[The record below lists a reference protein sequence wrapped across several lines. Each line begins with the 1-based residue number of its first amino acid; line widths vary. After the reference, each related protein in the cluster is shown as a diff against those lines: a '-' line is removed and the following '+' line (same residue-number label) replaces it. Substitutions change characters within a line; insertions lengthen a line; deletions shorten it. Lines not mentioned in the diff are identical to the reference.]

1 MNSVI
6 LRNTIREILL
16 EASDEDLEAKANFSA
31 LPKEEQARQLSNVS
45 IYKTLSAEQ
54 RTEAAHSLLSVIGL
68 LPVVGEPADLVDAML
83 YISEERYALAAISLI
98 CLIPA
103 VGSVTGAIKLT
114 TKTVPIEAVRAIN
127 QNVDVISTVTKRIAK
142 ELPATEKVSEA
153 VDEIIRQ
160 ARFGNEINLDAIGSN
175 IKAAKS
181 AVSPSDVAEA
191 WYKRPG
197 TKEAVLDVTRNS
209 LTRVLNKTTTKEY
222 KVRLIR
228 NLSRKFMKKMRD
240 TLLESEVIEKSGI
253 VSFIMKRNADLVEE
267 VAQALPSLVDKMS
280 KTCKIRIIDDIDL
293 ANKLSP
299 PKSGSVTYG
308 RFYSSG
314 NDVHIEIYLPR
325 YPANLSSAQLEA
337 AIEETVLHEIR
348 HAIDYSLAKIFYNRG
363 GGKLLFSQILD
374 MQELFKTISD
384 NIDIA
389 PDRIKY
395 LSDPSEVWVRV
406 DALRDHLG
414 KNAIDLE
421 DLKGFLRSDSK
432 DVPSDLYDWWLHM
445 YKSSDAQLT
454 QIVDA
459 MNKVL

>member
-1 MNSVI
+1 MNNAM
-6 LRNTIREILL
+6 LRSTIREILL
-16 EASDEDLEAKANFSA
+16 EASDENLEAKANFKA
-31 LPKEEQARQLSNVS
+31 LPREEQARQLSNLS

-54 RTEAAHSLLSVIGL
+54 RTEAAHSLLGVLGL
-68 LPVVGEPADLVDAML
+68 LPVVGEPADLADAML
-83 YISEERYALAAISLI
+83 YISEEQYVLAAISLI

-114 TKTVPIEAVRAIN
+114 TKTVPIGAVKAIN

-160 ARFGNEINLDAIGSN
+160 ARFGNEINLDSIGAN
-175 IKAAKS
+175 IKSAKS
-181 AVSPSDVAEA
+181 AVSPSDAVEA

-197 TKEAVLDVTRNS
+197 TKEAVLDITRNS
-209 LTRVLNKTTTKEY
+209 LTRVFNKTTTKEY

-228 NLSRKFMKKMRD
+228 NLSRTFMKNMRD
-240 TLLESEVIEKSGI
+240 TMLESTVIEKSKI
-253 VSFIMKRNADLVEE
+253 VSFIMERNADLIE
-267 VAQALPSLVDKMS
+267 QATKSLPGLVDKMS
-280 KTCKIRIIDDIDL
+280 KTCKIRIIDDIDI

-308 RFYSSG
+308 RFHSSG
-314 NDVHIEIYLPR
+314 NDVYIEIYLPR
-325 YPANLSSAQLEA
+325 YASDLSKEQLEA
-337 AIEETVLHEIR
+337 AIEKTVLHEIR
-348 HAIDYSLAKIFYNRG
+348 HAIDYNLAKIFNNRG
-363 GGKLLFSQILD
+363 SGKLFFSEILD
-374 MQELFKTISD
+374 MQALFKTISD
-384 NIDIA
+384 NIEI
-389 PDRIKY
+389 PPERVKY
-395 LSDPSEVWVRV
+395 LSDPSEIWVRV

-414 KNAIDLE
+414 KGTIELE
-421 DLKGFLRSDSK
+421 DLKTFLRSDSK
-432 DVPSDLYDWWLHM
+432 DVPDDIYEWWRYM